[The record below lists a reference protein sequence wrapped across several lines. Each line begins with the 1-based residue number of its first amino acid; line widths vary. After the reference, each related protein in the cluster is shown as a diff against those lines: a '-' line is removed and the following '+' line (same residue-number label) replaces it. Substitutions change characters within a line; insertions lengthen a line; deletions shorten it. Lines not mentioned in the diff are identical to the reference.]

1 MTKRAVKQR
10 AIFLDRDGTLI
21 KQADDIVRPSQI
33 HVLENIPE
41 GLRMMRDLGYR
52 LIVITNQPVVGKGL
66 ITKAGVE
73 KLNNVLNARLQQKK
87 ASIDAFYV
95 CPHRHWDKCPCRKPK
110 LGLVREAGRRFKID
124 LRQSFF
130 IGDDLRDV
138 ETGKR
143 GKMRTVLVETG
154 NAGADQRFFDAK
166 PDFIAK
172 DLLAAAKIVK
182 GVHRG

>member
-1 MTKRAVKQR
+1 MAQRPVKQK

-33 HVLENIPE
+33 HVLENVPE

-73 KLNNVLNARLQQKK
+73 KLNEVLNARFKKKK
-87 ASIDAFYV
+87 AEIDAFYI
-95 CPHRHWDKCPCRKPK
+95 CPHRYWAKCPCRKPK
-110 LGLVREAGRRFKID
+110 LGLVREAARRFKID

-130 IGDDLRDV
+130 VGDDMRDV
-138 ETGKR
+138 ETGSR
-143 GKMRTVLVETG
+143 GKMQTILVMTG
-154 NAGADQRFFDAK
+154 KAGADKKFFDTK
-166 PDFIAK
+166 PTFVAK
-172 DLLAAAKIVK
+172 DLLAAAKIIQ
-182 GVHRG
+182 GVHHA